1 MSRHELVDAYIA
13 QIISRRE
20 FVQGLTALVVSA
32 GVAAA
37 YAVALQPVAAGDG
50 NGGGTCADLYPPG
63 TEAQPDLYELYCNG
77 GGSGSGGTGD
87 TGSSDDGGKK
97 KKKKRKKKKKK

>member
-50 NGGGTCADLYPPG
+50 PSQSCLDLYPPS
-63 TEAQPDLYELYCNG
+63 TQPELYELYSNG

-87 TGSSDDGGKK
+87 SGSSDDGGKK